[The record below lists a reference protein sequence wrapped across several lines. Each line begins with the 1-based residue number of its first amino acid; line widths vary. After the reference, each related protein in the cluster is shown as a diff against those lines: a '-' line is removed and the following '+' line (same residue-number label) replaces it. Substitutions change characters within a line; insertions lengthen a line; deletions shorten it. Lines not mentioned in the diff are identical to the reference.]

1 MLVTDSTSDLPDS
14 LRRQY
19 QIEVVPLSVTIGPD
33 SYKDGVEI
41 SARDFI
47 QRLRTAEKLPTTS
60 QPPASLFAESF
71 QRGIDEGKDVLCVT
85 LSSKVSGTF
94 NSARLAADEVDA
106 DRVRVID
113 SRAVTMQL
121 GWLLVEAARAIRDG
135 ASGLDEVAA
144 VVEDARNR
152 VRLYAMLQTLDYV
165 YKGGR
170 IGRASHMIGSALG
183 IKPIITFDSEGVVA
197 PIERVRT
204 WKKVINRALEL
215 TYGLGS
221 LSDIM
226 VVHSDN
232 RDEAD
237 RIADT
242 LRGKYPEANI
252 LVDYCGPVISTY
264 AGPGAIGIVPLI
276 ANS

>member
-1 MLVTDSTSDLPDS
+1 MLVTDSTSDLPES

-19 QIEVVPLSVTIGPD
+19 QIEVVPLSVTIGND
-33 SYKDGVEI
+33 SYRDGVEI
-41 SARDFI
+41 SAGDFI

-60 QPPASLFAESF
+60 QPPASLFAEAF
-71 QRGIDEGKDVLCVT
+71 QRGIDSGKDIICVT
-85 LSSKVSGTF
+85 LSSKVSGTI
-94 NSARLAADEVDA
+94 NSARLAAEQVGA
-106 DRVRVID
+106 ERIRVID

-121 GWLLVEAARAIRDG
+121 GWLLVEAARAIDRG
-135 ASGLDEVAA
+135 ASSLDEVAA
-144 VVEDARNR
+144 AVEDARER
-152 VRLYAMLQTLDYV
+152 VRLYALLQTLDYV

-183 IKPIITFDSEGVVA
+183 IKPIITFDNEGIVA

-215 TYGLGS
+215 TYGLGP
-221 LSDIM
+221 LTDIA

-232 RDEAD
+232 LEDANRV
-237 RIADT
+237 ADT
-242 LRGKYPEANI
+242 LRQRYPEANI

-276 ANS
+276 AKS